1 MSCEHIQEL
10 LSPYLENELSSEERQ
25 RISAHLDS
33 CGECKDLLIQMQQ
46 VYTSLTTFPEIEVS
60 ENLLSRLY
68 AVPDRKKRFSF
79 GLDFLLR
86 PSLQPILAAATVLL
100 TLLSFYAFGPHTSSI
115 NKSIDRQIHLG
126 YSKVEKLYTRAESF
140 THSLAGHK
148 DNLLVSLKN
157 KNPLSSDEE

>member
-1 MSCEHIQEL
+1 MSCEHIEEL

-25 RISAHLDS
+25 RVSTHLDS
-33 CGECKDLLIQMQQ
+33 CGKCQDLLMQMQQ
-46 VYTSLTTFPEIEVS
+46 VYDSLTTFPEIEVS

-68 AVPDRKKRFSF
+68 AIPERRKRFSF
-79 GLDFLLR
+79 GLDFLFR

-100 TLLSFYAFGPHTSSI
+100 TLFSFYAFGPHTSSI
-115 NKSIDRQIHLG
+115 NKSVNRQLHLG
-126 YSKVEKLYTRAESF
+126 YSKIGKLYTKAESF